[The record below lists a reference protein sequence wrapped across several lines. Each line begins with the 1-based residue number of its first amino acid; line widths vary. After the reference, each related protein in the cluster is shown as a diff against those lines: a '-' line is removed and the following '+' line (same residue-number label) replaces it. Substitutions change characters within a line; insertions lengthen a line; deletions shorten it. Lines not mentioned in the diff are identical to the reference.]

1 LRGRSKRRTT
11 EQNSQSPSDDH
22 YSSPSPRQSS
32 SKKKCPTLL
41 QEPSV
46 LLALHGRRA
55 RSDASVT
62 SVMAV
67 LPRADL
73 LYGFAGTSVAATAT
87 GRCAAR
93 DRAGDVASRRRT
105 EPISQIEGVS
115 WRGLEAPRTP
125 PPYAA
130 TSGVARAVVCLA
142 GRLGIHLLFLSDVC
156 LLFFPNFSLMPNTRC
171 VQWMFGG

>member
-11 EQNSQSPSDDH
+11 EQNSQSPSADL
-22 YSSPSPRQSS
+22 YSSPSSRQSS
-32 SKKKCPTLL
+32 SKKNAQRCCRSPLSSSPFMAAVRAVTRPCPSWRYSP
-41 QEPSV
+41 EPSFSMAS
-46 LLALHGRRA
+46 LGRPLPPR
-55 RSDASVT
+55 
-62 SVMAV
+62 
-67 LPRADL
+67 PRAD
-73 LYGFAGTSVAATAT
+73 APR
-87 GRCAAR
+87 GRTAR

-142 GRLGIHLLFLSDVC
+142 GRLGIHLLFLSNVC
-156 LLFFPNFSLMPNTRC
+156 LLFFPNFSLMPNT
-171 VQWMFGG
+171 

>member
-1 LRGRSKRRTT
+1 
-11 EQNSQSPSDDH
+11 
-22 YSSPSPRQSS
+22 
-32 SKKKCPTLL
+32 
-41 QEPSV
+41 
-46 LLALHGRRA
+46 
-55 RSDASVT
+55 
-62 SVMAV
+62 MAV

-105 EPISQIEGVS
+105 EPISQTEGVS

-125 PPYAA
+125 PPYAP

-142 GRLGIHLLFLSDVC
+142 GRLGPMLACYVSSSGSLLRIHFALRIRVIGFAMYLRLILKLLV
-156 LLFFPNFSLMPNTRC
+156 
-171 VQWMFGG
+171 

>member
-1 LRGRSKRRTT
+1 
-11 EQNSQSPSDDH
+11 
-22 YSSPSPRQSS
+22 
-32 SKKKCPTLL
+32 
-41 QEPSV
+41 
-46 LLALHGRRA
+46 
-55 RSDASVT
+55 
-62 SVMAV
+62 MAV

-105 EPISQIEGVS
+105 EPISQTEGVS

-125 PPYAA
+125 PPYAP

-142 GRLGIHLLFLSDVC
+142 GRPYARLLCIIVRESFEDTFRTQNPGHWVCYVSAAYTETSCVIMMVGVWTYECCMLVASSGIHIYCIS
-156 LLFFPNFSLMPNTRC
+156 
-171 VQWMFGG
+171 G